1 MHSKQSPESEN
12 EQEAHKHDAQR
23 PGTYWSGLEMLVR
36 EAPLVPVV
44 LVIHQV
50 LLHDLVIV
58 VKEQVADRTGGCVL
72 QVVH

>member
-1 MHSKQSPESEN
+1 MW
-12 EQEAHKHDAQR
+12 ARR
-23 PGTYWSGLEMLVR
+23 PATYWSGLEMLVR

-50 LLHDLVIV
+50 LPHDLVV
-58 VKEQVADRTGGCVL
+58 VVEEQVADGAGGRVL